1 MNVIEDIDM
10 SVAIIGTV
18 ALDSIDT
25 PKGSHSRILGG
36 SASYAGMAS
45 RLFSSTALVSVIG
58 ADFPSEHMSYF
69 HEKGMDT
76 TSITQL
82 SGDTFHWKGY
92 YKEDMAQAFT
102 VQTDL
107 NVLMEFNP
115 IVASSAQHARIVFLA
130 NIDPVLQQRAI
141 GQFVNPELIV
151 MDSMNYWIESHL
163 DSLKET
169 LKLVDVLILN
179 DQEIRLLTGER
190 NIVNAMRLAL
200 LLGPKRVIVKKGE
213 HGAIMFNGET
223 TFACPA
229 VPLSDL
235 VDPTGA
241 GDSFA
246 GAFCGY
252 LAKEPHLDEA
262 AFRRA
267 VLTGVLVSSFTVR
280 DFSIGALKSLD
291 LNLLKEA
298 YDAYYA
304 TSGIP
309 VLL

>member
-1 MNVIEDIDM
+1 M

-25 PKGSHSRILGG
+25 PQGSHSRILGG
-36 SASYAGMAS
+36 SASYAGIAS
-45 RLFSSTALVSVIG
+45 RLFSPTALVSVIG
-58 ADFPSEHMSYF
+58 ADFPMEHLSYF

-76 TSITQL
+76 QSISQL
-82 SGDTFHWKGY
+82 PGNTFHWKGY

-107 NVLMEFNP
+107 NVLMDFNP
-115 IVASSAQHARIVFLA
+115 VIASSAQDSRIVFLA

-141 GQFVNPELIV
+141 AQFSKPDLIV

-163 DSLKET
+163 DNLKET

-179 DQEIRLLTGER
+179 DQEIRLLTGEN
-190 NIVNAMRLAL
+190 NIVKAMSIAL
-200 LLGPKRVIVKKGE
+200 SLGPKRVIVKKGE

-229 VPLSDL
+229 VPLSNL

-246 GAFCGY
+246 GALCGY
-252 LAKEPHLDEA
+252 LAKETVLDES

-267 VLTGVLVSSFTVR
+267 VLMGVLVSSFTVR
-280 DFSIGALKSLD
+280 DFSIGALKALD
-291 LNLLKEA
+291 LNLLQGA
-298 YDAYYA
+298 YEDYYA

-309 VLL
+309 DLL

>member
-1 MNVIEDIDM
+1 M

-25 PKGSHSRILGG
+25 PRGSYSRILGG

-69 HEKGMDT
+69 HEKGLDT
-76 TSITQL
+76 KSITQL

-115 IVASSAQHARIVFLA
+115 VVASSAKDARIVFLA
-130 NIDPVLQQRAI
+130 NIDPVLQRRAI
-141 GQFVNPELIV
+141 TQFSKPDLIV

-163 DSLKET
+163 DNLKET

-179 DQEIRLLTGER
+179 DQEIRLLTGEG
-190 NIVNAMRLAL
+190 NLVNAMRLAL
-200 LLGPKRVIVKKGE
+200 ALGPKRIIVKKGE
-213 HGAIMFNGET
+213 HGAIMFNGEE
-223 TFACPA
+223 TFSCPA
-229 VPLSDL
+229 MPLSNL

-246 GAFCGY
+246 GALCGY
-252 LAKEPHLDEA
+252 LAKEPHLNED

-280 DFSIGALKSLD
+280 DFSIGALRSLD
-291 LNLLKEA
+291 LDMLKAA
-298 YDAYYA
+298 YAEYYA
-304 TSGIP
+304 ISGIP
-309 VLL
+309 TRL